1 MLLIGQY
8 DSPFVRRVAV
18 TLNLYGVPY
27 ENAPLSTFGDAEAIA
42 PYNPLRRVPVLVMD
56 DGVALTDSMVI
67 LEAIDR
73 MVGPAAA
80 TLDRPWPERLEMLR
94 LAALTAGA
102 ADKGVSL
109 LYERAF
115 RETALDMWVARCR
128 GQVGDTLAVL
138 EQERAARTTPWLFG
152 DALSHADVL
161 LATVYRFI
169 TEALE
174 GAFDMAGYTALT
186 THADACE
193 VLPAFASVY
202 KPYTLT
208 RPSEG

>member
-27 ENAPLSTFGDAEAIA
+27 ENVPLSTFGDAEAIA
-42 PYNPLRRVPVLVMD
+42 TYNPLRRVPVLVMD

-67 LEAIDR
+67 LEALDR
-73 MVGPAAA
+73 MVSSAAS
-80 TLDRPWPERLEMLR
+80 LDRPWPERREMLR
-94 LAALTAGA
+94 LAALTAGV

-128 GQVGDTLAVL
+128 SQVGDTLAVL
-138 EQERAARTTPWLFG
+138 ERERAARTTPWLFG
-152 DALSHADVL
+152 ESLSHADVI

-174 GAFDMAGYTALT
+174 GAFDMAGHGALT
-186 THADACE
+186 AHADACE
-193 VLPAFASVY
+193 AMPAFASVY

-208 RPSEG
+208 RPGEG

>member
-18 TLNLYGVPY
+18 TLNLYGLPF

-42 PYNPLRRVPVLVMD
+42 VHNPLRRVPVLILD
-56 DGVALTDSMVI
+56 DGVALTDSAVI

-80 TLDRPWPERLEMLR
+80 TLDRPWPERREMLR
-94 LAALTAGA
+94 LAALTAGV

-128 GQVGDTLAVL
+128 SQIGDTLAVL
-138 EQERAARTTPWLFG
+138 ERERAARTTPWLFG
-152 DALSHADVL
+152 ESLSHADVI
-161 LATVYRFI
+161 LAAVYRFI
-169 TEALE
+169 AEALE
-174 GAFDMAGYTALT
+174 GVFDMAAYAALT
-186 THADACE
+186 AHADACE
-193 VLPAFASVY
+193 AMPAFAFVY
-202 KPYTLT
+202 RPYTLT
-208 RPSEG
+208 RPEPG

>member
-27 ENAPLSTFGDAEAIA
+27 ENAALSTFGDAEAIA

-73 MVGPAAA
+73 MVGPEAAI
-80 TLDRPWPERLEMLR
+80 LDRPWPERREMLR
-94 LAALTAGA
+94 LAALTAGV

-128 GQVGDTLAVL
+128 SQVGDTLAVL

-152 DALSHADVL
+152 ETLSHADVI

-169 TEALE
+169 AEALD
-174 GAFDMAGYTALT
+174 GAFDLAGYTALT
-186 THADACE
+186 AHADACE
-193 VLPAFASVY
+193 GMPAFASVY
-202 KPYTLT
+202 RPYTLT
-208 RPSEG
+208 RPAEG